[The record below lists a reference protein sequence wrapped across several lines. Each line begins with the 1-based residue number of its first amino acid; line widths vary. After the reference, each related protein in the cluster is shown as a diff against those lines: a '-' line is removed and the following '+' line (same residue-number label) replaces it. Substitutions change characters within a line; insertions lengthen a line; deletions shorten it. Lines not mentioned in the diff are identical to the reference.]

1 MARARLQDVAV
12 LAGVSTK
19 TVSNV
24 INNHP
29 YVRPATLARVQA
41 AIAEL
46 NYRPHAIGRQLR
58 RGRTGMLALA
68 VPEINVPYFAE
79 LARHVV
85 DAAAQQGLTML
96 IEQTNGEL
104 AAERAVAD
112 TREAGLVD
120 GILFYP
126 VSMPAT
132 EIHARRDSSPMVL
145 LGDRRAPASVDHVTT
160 DNVAA
165 AAEAVRH
172 LLSLGR
178 RRIAFLGVQPGARTG
193 TSQVRLKGF
202 SKALE
207 AAGIRPAREL
217 LLPVPEYSY
226 AAGESAT
233 VALLRSSAV
242 FDAVVCAS
250 DLLAVGAL
258 RALRQHG
265 RQVPAEVAVV
275 GWDDIAEAAYTH
287 PGLTSVAADKH
298 RIAQAAV
305 HLVMGRIEGSNVRGR
320 RVRVPHRLVI
330 RESTAVSHSAAST
343 LTASPHETRFPI
355 VTTPADSPHRR

>member
-29 YVRPATLARVQA
+29 YVRPPTRARVQA

-79 LARHVV
+79 LARHVG
-85 DAAAQQGLTML
+85 DAAARQGLTML
-96 IEQTNGEL
+96 IEQTNGQL

-160 DNVAA
+160 DNTAA

-178 RRIAFLGVQPGARTG
+178 RRIAFLGVQPGGRTG

-202 SKALE
+202 SQALE
-207 AAGIRPAREL
+207 SAGIQPAREL
-217 LLPVPEYSY
+217 LLPVREYSY
-226 AAGESAT
+226 AAGEAAT
-233 VALLRSSAV
+233 AALLRSAAP

-258 RALRQHG
+258 RGLRQHD
-265 RQVPAEVAVV
+265 RRVPADVAVV

-287 PGLTSVAADKH
+287 PSLTTVAADK
-298 RIAQAAV
+298 RQIAEAAV
-305 HLVMGRIEGSNVRGR
+305 HLVMGRIEGSSVRGR
-320 RVRVPHRLVI
+320 RIRIPHRLVV
-330 RESTAVSHSAAST
+330 RESTAVSHPTSST
-343 LTASPHETRFPI
+343 PTPSPQETRFPMAS
-355 VTTPADSPHRR
+355 TPTESRHRR